1 MTAHRPPDQSFDP
14 ASDPRAFRH
23 ALGRFAT
30 GVTIVTAAG
39 PDGLTGIT
47 ANSFASLSLTPP
59 LVMWAPA
66 KASRRHDVFVRSRH
80 FVIHVLA
87 ANQQPL
93 CQAFVRAAQG
103 FDTLDHH
110 VNAEGVPVIAGCA
123 AVFECTQTATH
134 DAGDHTIIVGKVD
147 RASERAVP
155 GLLFVNGE
163 FGVPDARAAAKKDTQ
178 DDAG

>member
-1 MTAHRPPDQSFDP
+1 MTARCPPDLSFDP

-30 GVTIVTAAG
+30 GVTIVTASS

-87 ANQQPL
+87 ANQQSL

-103 FDTLDHH
+103 FESLDHYL
-110 VNAEGVPVIAGCA
+110 NEEGVPVIAGCA

-134 DAGDHTIIVGKVD
+134 DAGDHTIIIGRVT
-147 RASERAVP
+147 RASERPVP
-155 GLLFVNGE
+155 GLLFANGE
-163 FGVPDARAAAKKDTQ
+163 FGVLDIQAAAKKDTQ